1 MGKYQCRGIEPSMK
15 RSISL
20 RPESTDVLR
29 RLGLV
34 LVGLACT
41 AGVLVVSG
49 SAASA
54 SQHKTATHKAKPKT
68 VPSSGSLC
76 SYLNDSAG
84 SAKFGAAILADE
96 KSGNVAATKQLFLN
110 LANAIEKAAAPGD
123 AALRSAPSNVQA
135 AIKTIGGA
143 IPQLKTAIGNAT
155 TETQVLSA
163 FGVLGATPGVA
174 SAEVTLSKYT
184 IAHCGG

>member
-1 MGKYQCRGIEPSMK
+1 MRSTTALGSTGQMK
-15 RSISL
+15 RGMGL
-20 RPESTDVLR
+20 RPAGTGVLR
-29 RLGLV
+29 HLGLV
-34 LVGLACT
+34 LAGLACA
-41 AGVLVVSG
+41 AGFLIASG

-54 SQHKTATHKAKPKT
+54 SHHKTATHKAKPKT
-68 VPSSGSLC
+68 VPSSASLC

-84 SAKFGAAILADE
+84 SAKFGAAILAGE
-96 KSGNVAATKQLFLN
+96 KSGNVAATKQLFLT
-110 LANAIEKAAAPGD
+110 LANAIEKSAAPGD
-123 AALRSAPSNVQA
+123 AALRSAPANVQA

-174 SAEVTLSKYT
+174 SAEVTLSQYT

>member
-1 MGKYQCRGIEPSMK
+1 MGNTNAVEIERLMK
-15 RSISL
+15 RSVRR
-20 RPESTDVLR
+20 RPASSVGFR
-29 RLGLV
+29 RFGLV
-34 LVGLACT
+34 LAALACT
-41 AGVLVVSG
+41 AGFLVASA

-54 SQHKTATHKAKPKT
+54 SHHKTATHKAKPKT
-68 VPSSGSLC
+68 APNSASLC

-84 SAKFGAAILADE
+84 SAKFSAAILADE

-123 AALRSAPSNVQA
+123 AALRSAPANVQA

-143 IPQLKTAIGNAT
+143 VPQLKTAIGNAT

-174 SAEVTLSKYT
+174 SAEVTLSQYS